1 MATPLPPRTSLDDAI
16 VDLIEVF
23 ARNPEG
29 AAAAAEVAARIVPE
43 QLEIFVGGFEEK
55 IRLGEGRARQ
65 LFGRFGAA
73 IDPLLAGVES
83 GSFVDVLAGVLQ
95 ALAALLEPLRS
106 DKLTPFIR
114 ELADLLKHDL
124 GLSAQTLRD
133 LATTLATTLI
143 AELQREF
150 IQGGASRSALAR
162 YEFGSVLAGFKS
174 LLDEEQIELPRLDVE
189 LVVDAVM
196 RLWARARID
205 ALLNWIGEL
214 LAHRDD
220 LLAPLAALIEARVAL
235 KVELRVG
242 GAERSLRRGAPAA
255 NPPRSAAV
263 RPRTP
268 ARSRAAPRASPRDS
282 TTTEPVG
289 PIPGHDRSRLPGTPA
304 GWRRARCATAP
315 MTASRCRA
323 SRTPSWWASATS
335 TCRRQRWKNWP
346 STPPGRCRRSRRCA
360 FT

>member
-1 MATPLPPRTSLDDAI
+1 MALGSVLLKPQPVATPLPPRTSLDDAI

-65 LFGRFGAA
+65 LFGRFS
-73 IDPLLAGVES
+73 DPLLAGVES

-124 GLSAQTLRD
+124 DLSAQTLRD

-268 ARSRAAPRASPRDS
+268 ARSRAAPRASPS
-282 TTTEPVG
+282 TPNTVAERTAASMRASSDGLVVLTHQRTRE
-289 PIPGHDRSRLPGTPA
+289 GTATGSPT
-304 GWRRARCATAP
+304 GCWRTYRRRAGSPPAAT
-315 MTASRCRA
+315 MRV
-323 SRTPSWWASATS
+323 
-335 TCRRQRWKNWP
+335 
-346 STPPGRCRRSRRCA
+346 PPGRIA
-360 FT
+360 G